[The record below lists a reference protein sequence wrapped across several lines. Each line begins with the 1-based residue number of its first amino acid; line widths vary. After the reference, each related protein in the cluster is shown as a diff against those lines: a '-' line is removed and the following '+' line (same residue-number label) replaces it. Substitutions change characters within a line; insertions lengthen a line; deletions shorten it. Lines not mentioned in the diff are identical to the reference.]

1 MNNLM
6 VGKMTG
12 RCPQIFERLYFGG
25 SYGLM
30 AEMGSLVGIEFDSGS
45 MIKVGWVNF
54 GGHGVLIITGPH
66 RDFKEKLGQMP
77 VRDAA
82 EAIPMLRLV

>member
-1 MNNLM
+1 M

-45 MIKVGWVNF
+45 MIKVG
-54 GGHGVLIITGPH
+54 
-66 RDFKEKLGQMP
+66 
-77 VRDAA
+77 
-82 EAIPMLRLV
+82 